1 MLCYVVAY
9 LDRIN
14 IGIAKLNMLAD
25 LQFSEAAY
33 GLGAGLFFIGYMVF
47 EVPSNLIMHRVG
59 ARLWIARIMISW
71 GILSGVMAFVTTPW
85 QFYTVRFLL
94 GVAEAGFYP
103 GVILYLTYWFPNRR
117 RAKMTA
123 IFQAGIPVAGL
134 IGNPLSGWIM
144 ERFHLVGGHP
154 GWQWLFVLEAL
165 PTIPLAIGVLLIL
178 SNRVQDA
185 TWLTQPQRDLITR
198 DIAEDNAGREHMP
211 LLRAL
216 RDARI
221 WKIIAMTFPAM
232 MALYTLGFYLPTLIK
247 DAGAEGGVRIGL
259 LSAIPYLVA
268 MVAMVLVGR
277 SSDLRRERR
286 WHLVFILVLGAV
298 GLVAS
303 VFAGTNLTLAVI
315 ALSVA
320 AAGIISFAHHVDA
333 AHRLPGRR
341 HGGRV
346 HRHHQQ
352 PGQPGRLCQP
362 LPDRLDPRHLS
373 QHRAGHLRDRGR
385 AAGQRPDRAEFRP
398 QESQSLKS
406 PHHGK
411 HTRNTAASGRRR
423 PDPRDQHLRRRIRRP
438 DPLRAF
444 EQYSG
449 QDQILQAFDKSNHQ
463 VGGFIEGARQ
473 AGAELVC
480 AYVGQATP
488 SGTIEA
494 QAYAQMKRRILDGL
508 RAALP
513 VDGVLLALHG
523 AGVADGVEDIEGDL
537 CVAVR
542 ELVGPATPIAAV
554 YDLHGN
560 MTEAMR
566 DSCEL
571 TLPCKLYPHTDFHD
585 RGVEAV
591 ALLREIIAGRLRPV
605 TVMRRLPMLPYIVTT
620 QEGFIPAE
628 VNAVCAELGQRPG
641 VIDCSWFHGF
651 PYADIAAP
659 CPAVV
664 CTTTGDLALAERC
677 ADEVAQ
683 WIWSRREDFR
693 PSFPSPAEGVAA
705 RPGRRQ

>member
-178 SNRVQDA
+178 SNRVQGCHLAHAA
-185 TWLTQPQRDLITR
+185 TARPDHPRHRRRQRRPRTHAAAAGAARRAHLEDHRHDLPR
-198 DIAEDNAGREHMP
+198 DDGAVHAG
-211 LLRAL
+211 LL
-216 RDARI
+216 
-221 WKIIAMTFPAM
+221 PAH
-232 MALYTLGFYLPTLIK
+232 ADQ

-320 AAGIISFAHHVDA
+320 AAGIISFSPIMWT
-333 AHRLPGRR
+333 LPTAFL
-341 HGGRV
+341 GG
-346 HRHHQQ
+346 
-352 PGQPGRLCQP
+352 
-362 LPDRLDPRHLS
+362 
-373 QHRAGHLRDRGR
+373 A
-385 AAGQRPDRAEFRP
+385 
-398 QESQSLKS
+398 
-406 PHHGK
+406 
-411 HTRNTAASGRRR
+411 TAASIGIINS
-423 PDPRDQHLRRRIRRP
+423 LAN
-438 DPLRAF
+438 L
-444 EQYSG
+444 
-449 QDQILQAFDKSNHQ
+449 
-463 VGGFIEGARQ
+463 GGF
-473 AGAELVC
+473 V
-480 AYVGQATP
+480 
-488 SGTIEA
+488 
-494 QAYAQMKRRILDGL
+494 
-508 RAALP
+508 
-513 VDGVLLALHG
+513 
-523 AGVADGVEDIEGDL
+523 
-537 CVAVR
+537 
-542 ELVGPATPIAAV
+542 
-554 YDLHGN
+554 
-560 MTEAMR
+560 
-566 DSCEL
+566 
-571 TLPCKLYPHTDFHD
+571 
-585 RGVEAV
+585 
-591 ALLREIIAGRLRPV
+591 
-605 TVMRRLPMLPYIVTT
+605 
-620 QEGFIPAE
+620 
-628 VNAVCAELGQRPG
+628 
-641 VIDCSWFHGF
+641 
-651 PYADIAAP
+651 
-659 CPAVV
+659 
-664 CTTTGDLALAERC
+664 
-677 ADEVAQ
+677 
-683 WIWSRREDFR
+683 
-693 PSFPSPAEGVAA
+693 SPT
-705 RPGRRQ
+705 

>member
-185 TWLTQPQRDLITR
+185 TWLTQQQRDLITR

-352 PGQPGRLCQP
+352 PGQPGRLRQP
-362 LPDRLDPRHLS
+362 YLI
-373 QHRAGHLRDRGR
+373 GWIRDIYH
-385 AAGQRPDRAEFRP
+385 
-398 QESQSLKS
+398 S
-406 PHHGK
+406 
-411 HTRNTAASGRRR
+411 TAPA
-423 PDPRDQHLRRRIRRP
+423 I
-438 DPLRAF
+438 
-444 EQYSG
+444 YV
-449 QDQILQAFDKSNHQ
+449 I
-463 VGGFIEGARQ
+463 
-473 AGAELVC
+473 AGALLV
-480 AYVGQATP
+480 
-488 SGTIEA
+488 S
-494 QAYAQMKRRILDGL
+494 
-508 RAALP
+508 ALI
-513 VDGVLLALHG
+513 ALSF
-523 AGVADGVEDIEGDL
+523 D
-537 CVAVR
+537 
-542 ELVGPATPIAAV
+542 P
-554 YDLHGN
+554 
-560 MTEAMR
+560 
-566 DSCEL
+566 
-571 TLPCKLYPHTDFHD
+571 KK
-585 RGVEAV
+585 
-591 ALLREIIAGRLRPV
+591 
-605 TVMRRLPMLPYIVTT
+605 
-620 QEGFIPAE
+620 
-628 VNAVCAELGQRPG
+628 VNR
-641 VIDCSWFHGF
+641 
-651 PYADIAAP
+651 
-659 CPAVV
+659 
-664 CTTTGDLALAERC
+664 
-677 ADEVAQ
+677 
-683 WIWSRREDFR
+683 
-693 PSFPSPAEGVAA
+693 
-705 RPGRRQ
+705 

>member
-185 TWLTQPQRDLITR
+185 TWLTQQQRDLITR

-232 MALYTLGFYLPTLIK
+232 MALYTLGFYLPTLIRTPAPK
-247 DAGAEGGVRIGL
+247 ARAHRPLERHSVPGRHGGHGAGRTQLGPAPRAPLAPGLHPGAGRRGPGRQRLRRHQPDAGRDRAVRGRRRHHQL
-259 LSAIPYLVA
+259 L
-268 MVAMVLVGR
+268 
-277 SSDLRRERR
+277 
-286 WHLVFILVLGAV
+286 
-298 GLVAS
+298 
-303 VFAGTNLTLAVI
+303 
-315 ALSVA
+315 
-320 AAGIISFAHHVDA
+320 AHHVDA

-352 PGQPGRLCQP
+352 PGQPGRLRQP
-362 LPDRLDPRHLS
+362 YLIGWIRDIYHSTAPAIYVIAGALLVSALIALSFDPRKSIAEEPATWQAHP
-373 QHRAGHLRDRGR
+373 QHR
-385 AAGQRPDRAEFRP
+385 
-398 QESQSLKS
+398 
-406 PHHGK
+406 
-411 HTRNTAASGRRR
+411 
-423 PDPRDQHLRRRIRRP
+423 
-438 DPLRAF
+438 
-444 EQYSG
+444 
-449 QDQILQAFDKSNHQ
+449 
-463 VGGFIEGARQ
+463 
-473 AGAELVC
+473 
-480 AYVGQATP
+480 
-488 SGTIEA
+488 
-494 QAYAQMKRRILDGL
+494 
-508 RAALP
+508 
-513 VDGVLLALHG
+513 
-523 AGVADGVEDIEGDL
+523 
-537 CVAVR
+537 CV
-542 ELVGPATPIAAV
+542 
-554 YDLHGN
+554 
-560 MTEAMR
+560 
-566 DSCEL
+566 
-571 TLPCKLYPHTDFHD
+571 
-585 RGVEAV
+585 
-591 ALLREIIAGRLRPV
+591 
-605 TVMRRLPMLPYIVTT
+605 
-620 QEGFIPAE
+620 
-628 VNAVCAELGQRPG
+628 
-641 VIDCSWFHGF
+641 W
-651 PYADIAAP
+651 
-659 CPAVV
+659 
-664 CTTTGDLALAERC
+664 
-677 ADEVAQ
+677 
-683 WIWSRREDFR
+683 
-693 PSFPSPAEGVAA
+693 PSPA
-705 RPGRRQ
+705 